1 MLLCPRW
8 MKQNNASRLC
18 EVFFLYEMW
27 AWCSVHVLAAPKAA
41 QTLHDDL
48 SVMVEEGDEKEEERQ
63 ESRGEKMKWAT
74 QGAIKRQALGPGNR
88 QPREAAVRAG
98 CQTQQCPAEDSSLCA
113 KHCSAALVP
122 KQTNQPAPATLP
134 TLSLREGIYF
144 SNSEGKGFYSSA
156 WSHFLNPKFSIC
168 GLGTGRAMGTTAR
181 TYVNDKS
188 HKKRKLSGGHLHMSE
203 GGTQENNWIC
213 KNSTGVLL
221 PLFFAFSRSSSLSSS
236 LPYSLSLQREP
247 VLAYTAHCL
256 RTGGWWV
263 LNSFLR
269 GTIELWLYR
278 GHAGSLKARL
288 AKSKWRQGSDMNSGW
303 QSIHRN
309 KCSSC
314 LFKGDP

>member
-1 MLLCPRW
+1 MHQDCVRFSFCMRCEPGALCMFWQLLRQPKHSTMTSLLWW
-8 MKQNNASRLC
+8 MK
-18 EVFFLYEMW
+18 EMR
-27 AWCSVHVLAAPKAA
+27 KKRK
-41 QTLHDDL
+41 DKK
-48 SVMVEEGDEKEEERQ
+48 G
-63 ESRGEKMKWAT
+63 GEKMKWAT
-74 QGAIKRQALGPGNR
+74 QGAIKRQAPGPGNR

-144 SNSEGKGFYSSA
+144 SNSEGKGFY
-156 WSHFLNPKFSIC
+156 FLNPKFSIC

-188 HKKRKLSGGHLHMSE
+188 HKKRKISGGYLHMSE

-221 PLFFAFSRSSSLSSS
+221 PLF
-236 LPYSLSLQREP
+236 LPFLALLPFPVLCLIHCLQREP

-256 RTGGWWV
+256 RKGGWWV

-269 GTIELWLYR
+269 GTIEPWLYR

-303 QSIHRN
+303 QSIYWN

-314 LFKGDP
+314 LLKGDP